1 MLASPDLVRPPLPTG
16 QSDYLYGPRDSFFLK
31 AENSRP
37 GLEDCWLRNT
47 SSESYIFFFQ
57 AENSRPGLDNYSLTQ
72 QCWCSVW
79 TPPPQLPGNSQV
91 CSSPQL
97 PGTSQVGLSHYKRGH
112 PVAGP
117 SGRRDALAWAAE
129 APLFPHLTLHPDRI
143 HSYRSEE
150 HTSELQSQR

>member
-1 MLASPDLVRPPLPTG
+1 
-16 QSDYLYGPRDSFFLK
+16 
-31 AENSRP
+31 
-37 GLEDCWLRNT
+37 
-47 SSESYIFFFQ
+47 
-57 AENSRPGLDNYSLTQ
+57 LTQ

-143 HSYRSEE
+143 HSYIPLSFYDHNKNDPKIPF
-150 HTSELQSQR
+150 HTHQNG